1 MAAAV
6 SWNRTGTINIVF
18 TQKNEPGALSKSL
31 ENGGLTKRRLHRCNN
46 ERRTKTMKKWKMLK
60 KMGLS
65 KKEAKLAAYLL
76 DLEKFNC
83 VLRGIAED
91 LEMEEDEVR
100 KTLEDLRNIRI
111 TVTRE
116 KPHLHQEAILLD
128 FCIYGKNGEMPE
140 FVCVNTA
147 LGATLRTENDS

>member
-1 MAAAV
+1 
-6 SWNRTGTINIVF
+6 
-18 TQKNEPGALSKSL
+18 
-31 ENGGLTKRRLHRCNN
+31 
-46 ERRTKTMKKWKMLK
+46 MKKWKMLK

-128 FCIYGKNGEMPE
+128 FCFYGKNGEMPE